1 MTVVALRVGW
11 GVGEWKTSP
20 GASRVSDLFLEF
32 RAGYM
37 GFFIL

>member
-1 MTVVALRVGW
+1 MTVVALRVWW